1 MDHPPFF
8 LPFSSFYHCHQYHS
22 HDFTAPI
29 RISLLALRLED
40 GLIIGAN
47 RKNILRAFFISS
59 LSLYHYS
66 QLSLIYDTFTI
77 FLFSGLGHLLF
88 YFHRLFWY
96 CNSSALSRS
105 APGVLP
111 LFFVSSIGCFLF
123 HFFLSFPLFLPFLI
137 PYRSLSIFH
146 PFFLLPESTSEIPSD
161 WSWCKYL
168 CPELTVH
175 LALLVCDY
183 TTSPFLLFPCF
194 LL

>member
-88 YFHRLFWY
+88 YFHRLFWH

-111 LFFVSSIGCFLF
+111 LFLFLQLAAFYSTFSFPF
-123 HFFLSFPLFLPFLI
+123 HFFFLF
-137 PYRSLSIFH
+137 
-146 PFFLLPESTSEIPSD
+146 
-161 WSWCKYL
+161 
-168 CPELTVH
+168 
-175 LALLVCDY
+175 
-183 TTSPFLLFPCF
+183 
-194 LL
+194 